1 MTQIEFKQ
9 LIKEAKYFT
18 KYEAIIERES
28 LEVYGYEALSKFDI
42 KDQIINTEE
51 IFKKLHHNNRLFF
64 ELEKGIKNY
73 K

>member
-18 KYEAIIERES
+18 KYEAILERES

-42 KDQIINTEE
+42 KEQIINTEE
-51 IFKKLHHNNRLFF
+51 IFKK
-64 ELEKGIKNY
+64 
-73 K
+73 